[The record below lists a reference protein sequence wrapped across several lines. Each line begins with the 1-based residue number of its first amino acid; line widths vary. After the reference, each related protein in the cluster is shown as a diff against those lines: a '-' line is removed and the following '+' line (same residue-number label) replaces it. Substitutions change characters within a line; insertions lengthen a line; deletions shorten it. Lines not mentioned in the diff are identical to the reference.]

1 MNRHRPAP
9 LPAPSCTPARVHPDR
24 RALLALA
31 LPLAAAV
38 LARPARA
45 LEPGQPAP
53 DWSLPGLNGPL
64 GLADLR
70 GKLVYLDFWASW
82 CGPCRQ
88 SFPWLNAMQARHG
101 ARGLQVV
108 GVNLDAKRADADA
121 FLAAVPAKFPV
132 VFDPQGQTPRRYEIK
147 GMPSSVLI
155 GPDGRVLSHH
165 AGFRDDDRGPLE
177 TRLVAALEGLR
188 R

>member
-1 MNRHRPAP
+1 MRKF
-9 LPAPSCTPARVHPDR
+9 
-24 RALLALA
+24 LLAF
-31 LPLAAAV
+31 LPMILLILQGYSQAGMPYTPDFSLSPDDFTHQV
-38 LARPARA
+38 
-45 LEPGQPAP
+45 LEPKSEI
-53 DWSLPGLNGPL
+53 W
-64 GLADLR
+64 
-70 GKLVYLDFWASW
+70 VLDFWASW

-88 SFPWLNAMQARHG
+88 SFPWMNDMQARHG

-121 FLAAVPAKFPV
+121 FLAAVPAKFPI
-132 VFDPQGQTPRRYEIK
+132 VFDPQGQTPRRYAVK

-155 GPDGRVLSHH
+155 GPDGRVLSQH

-177 TRLVAALEGLR
+177 NRLVAALEGLR

>member
-1 MNRHRPAP
+1 MATVTVTESNFDA
-9 LPAPSCTPARVHPDR
+9 TVKQGI
-24 RALLALA
+24 
-31 LPLAAAV
+31 V
-38 LARPARA
+38 L
-45 LEPGQPAP
+45 
-53 DWSLPGLNGPL
+53 
-64 GLADLR
+64 
-70 GKLVYLDFWASW
+70 LDFWASW

-132 VFDPQGQTPRRYEIK
+132 VFDPQGQTPRRYAIK